1 MQPSQRSHT
10 YLAEDWCVSVGEGV
24 VEVLSGQQARG
35 QAVHAQALGVQ
46 QRVREGAHLSPV
58 HIQHA
63 GAQLLPQQLRL
74 GPGGRVLLH
83 VLHKAVALGVT
94 RGGAVHQEA
103 ALQVAEGPHQLLELL
118 LGEGAGQVGDA
129 QQRIRGL
136 QLHGDLPLSQHVL
149 VQFFDGALCLFPVEQ
164 CHKC

>member
-58 HIQHA
+58 HVQHA

-83 VLHKAVALGVT
+83 VLHKAVALGVA

-129 QQRIRGL
+129 QQCVRGL